1 MQNQILERLRQLSPN
16 DLAAL
21 GVRHIAY
28 VKRVQGRNQVG
39 WSIHAADGT
48 QIAVADQR
56 DMAVAAARQQHLEPL
71 SVH

>member
-1 MQNQILERLRQLSPN
+1 MNEFMDKLRQLSS
-16 DLAAL
+16 DELAAL

-28 VKRVQGRNQVG
+28 VKQVMVRDHIG

-48 QIAVADQR
+48 QIAVADHR
-56 DMAVAAARQQHLEPL
+56 DVAFAAARQQQLQPL